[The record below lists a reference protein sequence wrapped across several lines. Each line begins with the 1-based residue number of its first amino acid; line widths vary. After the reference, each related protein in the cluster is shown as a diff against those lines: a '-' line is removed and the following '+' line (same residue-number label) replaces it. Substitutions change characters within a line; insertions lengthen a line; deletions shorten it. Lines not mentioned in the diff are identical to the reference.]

1 MRKTGELIGLQLF
14 IGERE
19 QVLDLLAQLWRDVW
33 HLHLGLQIAAR
44 LRVGAELII
53 QHAELVARNAKLGI
67 IEAELLVGADR
78 RFNIALRRGRCCI
91 LNRVVEIA
99 RMRDHAGKQWIGV
112 VEEIGATL
120 GGNSSCKRNNER
132 RRAGGLGN

>member
-1 MRKTGELIGLQLF
+1 M
-14 IGERE
+14 
-19 QVLDLLAQLWRDVW
+19 
-33 HLHLGLQIAAR
+33 
-44 LRVGAELII
+44 II

-78 RFNIALRRGRCCI
+78 RFNIAPRGGRCCI

-99 RMRDHAGKQWIGV
+99 RMREHAGKQWIGV